1 MLLVQNM
8 PGASSV
14 TAANYVW
21 GVAKPDGL
29 TILAPHN
36 NVYLGQLSGQKEVQ
50 FDLPKFQWIGSLEND
65 DMMLFGRADA
75 SFKSMGDIVRAKE
88 PPKCGSTGVG
98 SSDYVMSKILE
109 ETIGAKVIH
118 VTGYPGSSEIA
129 IAMERGEV
137 ACMGLTIS
145 TFYGREPFLGWLK
158 TKFVRFLAQSGRKR
172 QPRVEEA
179 PTIYE
184 LMDEYKTS
192 ATKRRVAEAMLQGGE
207 WARPYMVAPGTPA
220 ERVAILRAAFDKA
233 VKDPGASGRS
243 PEASH
248 GRHSYAGRATADDRQ
263 GSDEPTPR
271 GSRTDQE
278 TIRSI
283 KTAIRGG
290 PTAFAGPS
298 QSPGTVIRH
307 AHCQPITP
315 KSIVFRSRCFPPG
328 SPESNF
334 SPEGLLSRSHSEYVE
349 GDSLVDMIKED
360 LVAERVAIDSYR
372 EIIAYLAN
380 NDPTTRRMLEGILAM
395 EEEHADD
402 LVSLLEKFGNK

>member
-1 MLLVQNM
+1 MKKGRYILTLLLFLSFLPFSTSPVEAQSDPFYKGKQIRIIVGLSTGGGYDRAARMLARHIGKYIPGTPDVLVQNM

-65 DMMLFGRADA
+65 DMMIFGRTDA
-75 SFKSMGDIVRAKE
+75 PFKSIGDIVRAKE

-109 ETIGAKVIH
+109 ETIGAKVTH

-129 IAMERGEV
+129 IALERGEV
-137 ACMGLTIS
+137 ACMGLTIA
-145 TFYGREPFLGWLK
+145 TYFGREPFLSWLN

-192 ATKRRVAEAMLQGGE
+192 PTKRRTAEAMLQGGE
-207 WARPYMVAPGTPA
+207 WARPYMVGPATPA
-220 ERVAILRAAFDKA
+220 DRVAILRAAFDKV
-233 VKDPGASGRS
+233 VKDPELLAEAKKLRMDVTPMRGEQLQSMAKEVMNQP
-243 PEASH
+243 PEVIE
-248 GRHSYAGRATADDRQ
+248 Q
-263 GSDEPTPR
+263 
-271 GSRTDQE
+271 
-278 TIRSI
+278 I
-283 KTAIRGG
+283 KKLFI
-290 PTAFAGPS
+290 
-298 QSPGTVIRH
+298 Q
-307 AHCQPITP
+307 
-315 KSIVFRSRCFPPG
+315 
-328 SPESNF
+328 
-334 SPEGLLSRSHSEYVE
+334 
-349 GDSLVDMIKED
+349 
-360 LVAERVAIDSYR
+360 
-372 EIIAYLAN
+372 
-380 NDPTTRRMLEGILAM
+380 
-395 EEEHADD
+395 
-402 LVSLLEKFGNK
+402 

>member
-1 MLLVQNM
+1 MLKKHRFLMSQVFCLSLIPVLLFFVSPVGAQGEPFYKGKQIRIVVGLSTGGGYDRAARMVARHIGKYIPGNPDVLVQNM

-50 FDLPKFQWIGSLEND
+50 FDLPRFQWIGSLEND
-65 DMMLFGRADA
+65 DMLLFGRADA
-75 SFKSMGDIVRAKE
+75 PFKSIGDIIKAKE
-88 PPKCGSTGVG
+88 TPKCGSTGVG

-109 ETIGAKVIH
+109 ETIGAKVTH

-129 IAMERGEV
+129 IALERGEV
-137 ACMGLTIS
+137 ACMGLTIA
-145 TFYGREPFLGWLK
+145 TYFGREPFLSWLK

-220 ERVAILRAAFDKA
+220 DRVAILRAAFDKA
-233 VKDPGASGRS
+233 VK
-243 PEASH
+243 
-248 GRHSYAGRATADDRQ
+248 
-263 GSDEPTPR
+263 GS
-271 GSRTDQE
+271 
-278 TIRSI
+278 
-283 KTAIRGG
+283 
-290 PTAFAGPS
+290 
-298 QSPGTVIRH
+298 
-307 AHCQPITP
+307 
-315 KSIVFRSRCFPPG
+315 
-328 SPESNF
+328 
-334 SPEGLLSRSHSEYVE
+334 
-349 GDSLVDMIKED
+349 
-360 LVAERVAIDSYR
+360 
-372 EIIAYLAN
+372 
-380 NDPTTRRMLEGILAM
+380 
-395 EEEHADD
+395 
-402 LVSLLEKFGNK
+402 